1 MSRVLSFSD
10 LEQIAHNLC
19 SLHGFDVEFV
29 AKQEAFAKAVIVEY
43 ERLPDHISSTGE
55 KVEPANGEVAA
66 AVERISAA
74 LYRAEE
80 IGTERVLFGR
90 QGPGIVLSDLRT
102 ILTALRAQ
110 PNGGAK

>member
-19 SLHGFDVEFV
+19 SLHDFDVEFV

-43 ERLPDHISSTGE
+43 ERLPKADGIDA
-55 KVEPANGEVAA
+55 PAPTNEVAA
-66 AVERISAA
+66 AVAHLKKR
-74 LYRAEE
+74 LD
-80 IGTERVLFGR
+80 
-90 QGPGIVLSDLRT
+90 QPGAFHLDDEFHLRT